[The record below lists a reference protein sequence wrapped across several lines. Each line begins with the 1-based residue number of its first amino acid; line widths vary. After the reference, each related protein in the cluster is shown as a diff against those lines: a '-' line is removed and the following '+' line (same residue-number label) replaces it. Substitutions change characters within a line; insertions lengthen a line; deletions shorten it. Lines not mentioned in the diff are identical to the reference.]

1 MLKNAFLEVTYL
13 ITKTWAIAGYAH
25 LKMMG
30 ATKCE
35 QGIYVSLYLH
45 REYSTSEKLAP
56 KIHLYII
63 YYSQEHIC

>member
-1 MLKNAFLEVTYL
+1 MG
-13 ITKTWAIAGYAH
+13 IAGYAH
-25 LKMMG
+25 LKMKE

-45 REYSTSEKLAP
+45 REYSTSEKLVP

-63 YYSQEHIC
+63 YYSQEHIY